1 VSPARKVV
9 ADANILVRAIFG
21 DKVFNVMKE
30 FGERTE
36 FYTPD
41 LCVEEAQRN
50 AFRIA
55 SQKGID
61 AAGPTAFFSQMI
73 AEVLL
78 VVDRS
83 LYEPFEEQA
92 RQRIARR
99 DPEDWPV
106 VATALLLDAPIW
118 TEDQDFFGTGIA
130 TWTTDRIEFYLSG
143 A

>member
-1 VSPARKVV
+1 
-9 ADANILVRAIFG
+9 
-21 DKVFNVMKE
+21 
-30 FGERTE
+30 
-36 FYTPD
+36 
-41 LCVEEAQRN
+41 
-50 AFRIA
+50 
-55 SQKGID
+55 
-61 AAGPTAFFSQMI
+61 
-73 AEVLL
+73 VLL

-130 TWTTDRIEFYLSG
+130 TWTTDRIELYLSG